1 MLNTLASRRVSF
13 RGRPCPKQAPGE
25 EDLRATSGLMA
36 KQPFQ
41 DTAALSL
48 EPCFSGSAKSS
59 HEGASAT
66 RGGSSPRMPL
76 APAEKGAA
84 FFAMSSED
92 EQKRQLIRQR
102 IRDFPDFPSSG
113 VLFRDI
119 SPMLK
124 DPVAF
129 KAAIDLL
136 ESYITASHKNI
147 DYIAGLDSRGFLF
160 GPVLAQRL
168 GAELEVQK
176 DAVEPGQKVIIVDD
190 LLATGGTMRAACEL
204 MTKLQADILDC
215 LVLIELSFL
224 KGAEA
229 LKPFPLYSLVQYH

>member
-1 MLNTLASRRVSF
+1 
-13 RGRPCPKQAPGE
+13 
-25 EDLRATSGLMA
+25 
-36 KQPFQ
+36 
-41 DTAALSL
+41 
-48 EPCFSGSAKSS
+48 
-59 HEGASAT
+59 
-66 RGGSSPRMPL
+66 
-76 APAEKGAA
+76 
-84 FFAMSSED
+84 MSSED
-92 EQKRQLIRQR
+92 EQKRRLIRER
-102 IRDFPDFPSSG
+102 IRDFPDFPSPG
-113 VLFRDI
+113 IIFRDI

-136 ESYITASHKNI
+136 ESYIRASHKEF
-147 DYIAGLDSRGFLF
+147 DFIAGLDSRGFLF

-168 GAELEVQK
+168 GVGFLLIRKKGKLPGPTESISYALEYGKAELEVQK

-224 KGAEA
+224 KGVEA
-229 LKPFPLYSLVQYH
+229 LKPFPLYSLLQYH